1 MYSAL
6 TLTLKYVAYLFG
18 SSNGK
23 GHGIHSP
30 FVFEFVQKVLNDKT
44 KYSEY
49 AEVDRVRRKLLSDNT
64 PVPLE
69 DYGAGSR
76 ALPSSRSISEIVR
89 HSAKSAKYGALL
101 FRIVKFYRPHYVL
114 ELGTS
119 LGISTAYLALA
130 DNTAVVVTGEGNY
143 AVASH
148 ARENL
153 ETLRLTNVRII
164 TGNFD
169 NTLPE
174 MVSAIPHVD
183 LAFIDANHRKKPT
196 IGYFN
201 ELLKKVTSN
210 SIVIFDDIHWSRGME
225 QAWREIKG
233 HPSVMLTIDIFFFG
247 IIFFRPEFKVKQH
260 FTIRF

>member
-1 MYSAL
+1 MYSPL
-6 TLTLKYVAYLFG
+6 TLTLKYVAYLIG

-30 FVFEFVQKVLNDKT
+30 FVFEFVQKVLNDR
-44 KYSEY
+44 SEY
-49 AEVDRVRRKLLSDNT
+49 PEYADVERLRKRLLTDNT
-64 PVPLE
+64 PIPME

-76 ALPSSRSISEIVR
+76 LAPSSLSISEIVR
-89 HSAKSAKYGALL
+89 HIAKSPKYGALL
-101 FRIVKFYRPHYVL
+101 YRIVRFYKPHYVL

-119 LGISTAYLALA
+119 LGISTAYLASA
-130 DNTAVVVTGEGNY
+130 DKTSVVVTGEGNY

-148 ARENL
+148 AKENFAAL
-153 ETLRLTNVRII
+153 GLTNVRII

-196 IGYFN
+196 ITYFN
-201 ELLKKVTSN
+201 ELLKKVAPN
-210 SIVIFDDIHWSRGME
+210 SIVIFDDIHWSREME
-225 QAWREIKG
+225 QAWSEIKR
-233 HPSVMLTIDIFFFG
+233 HPSVMLTLDLFFFG